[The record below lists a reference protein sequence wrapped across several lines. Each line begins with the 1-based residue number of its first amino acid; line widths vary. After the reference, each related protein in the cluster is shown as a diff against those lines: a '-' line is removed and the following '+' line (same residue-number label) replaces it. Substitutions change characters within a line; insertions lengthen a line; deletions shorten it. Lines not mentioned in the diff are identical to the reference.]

1 MTWWVQEEH
10 DEGFVLSRTR
20 PKYSVLLEEEDY
32 ESEGDE
38 VPGFDKGPEENY
50 GVGVAD
56 SSPGVAD
63 SSPGAAD
70 SSPGPWDPWEP
81 SYFFLLK

>member
-1 MTWWVQEEH
+1 MTPGWWVQEDS
-10 DEGFVLSRTR
+10 DEGFDLSRTR

-32 ESEGDE
+32 ETDDDL

-50 GVGVAD
+50 GGVACD
-56 SSPGVAD
+56 SW
-63 SSPGAAD
+63 GAVET
-70 SSPGPWDPWEP
+70 WDPWEP